1 MKVLLTGADGFLGS
15 HIIRYLLEREFEVRA
30 FLQESR
36 DHSTIRGLNY
46 EPFYG
51 DILNITDIEA
61 AVKDCDI
68 VIHTVAIT
76 DVWPNRNQTC
86 WEVNYFAVKYLCE
99 AVKKY
104 DINKFIHIGT
114 ANSFGYGSKELPG
127 TESSTYNFGKY
138 GLDYMDSKKAAQDY
152 LLKEYKDNGLP
163 VVIINPT
170 FMIGEY
176 DTKPGSG
183 EMVLAIM
190 NQRVPSY
197 ANGGRCVVYAG
208 DVAIATVN
216 AISKGEPGECYI
228 AGGENI
234 CYKEFFNLIAE
245 YSGVV
250 APKIKF
256 PFPLMILMGYVFQ
269 TIGRLTNN
277 KPLLS
282 VNMIRISQDGHYYSS
297 SKAIEK
303 LDMPQ
308 TDIKTAVKSIVDW
321 FYGNNYCNKK

>member
-15 HIIRYLLEREFEVRA
+15 HILRYLLERGYEVKA

-36 DHSTIRGLNY
+36 DHSTIRGLKY
-46 EPFYG
+46 ESFYG
-51 DILNITDIEA
+51 DILNISDIET

-76 DVWPNRNQTC
+76 DVWPNRNKAC
-86 WEVNYFAVKYLCE
+86 WEVNYEAVRNLSE

-104 DINKFIHIGT
+104 HIKKLIHIGT
-114 ANSFGYGSKELPG
+114 ANSFGYGSIESPG
-127 TESSTYNFGKY
+127 TEDHPYNFGKY
-138 GLDYMDSKKAAQDY
+138 GLDYMDTKKAAQDY
-152 LLKEYKDNGLP
+152 LLNEHKENGLP

-197 ANGGRCVVYAG
+197 TNGGRCVVYVG
-208 DVAIATVN
+208 DVAVAAVN

-228 AGGENI
+228 AGGENL
-234 CYKEFFNLIAE
+234 CYKEFFNIIAE
-245 YSGVV
+245 YSGVR
-250 APKIKF
+250 APKLKF
-256 PFPLMILMGYVFQ
+256 PFPVMLMMGYLFE
-269 TIGRLTNN
+269 TIGRLT
-277 KPLLS
+277 KKDPLLS

-303 LDMPQ
+303 LCMPQ
-308 TDIKTAVKSIVDW
+308 TDIETSVKLIVDW
-321 FYGNNYCNKK
+321 FYENNYCNKK